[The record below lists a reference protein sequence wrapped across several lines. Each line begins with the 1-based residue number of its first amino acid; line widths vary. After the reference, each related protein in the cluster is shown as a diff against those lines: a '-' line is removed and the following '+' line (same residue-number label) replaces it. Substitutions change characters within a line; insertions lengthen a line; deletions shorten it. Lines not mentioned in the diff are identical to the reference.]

1 VRGPGASPGVSR
13 KPARELL
20 AFYLVALAIPAAIM
34 AAALGLGLPDVQG
47 GLIAFL
53 ARESAPLNLVTIGRY
68 SLEEPAA
75 WLILVFAAA
84 PSLAAIAVSGARGGF
99 AGVRSLLRC
108 LAPAGP
114 AQPRGGV
121 GRPYLIILGGSAAV
135 IAWYLWWGARVGAD
149 AAVAGSREALGVT
162 PLGIAVALALGHLID
177 EGGTLEEL
185 GWRGFALPRLLEI
198 LGSPVGASLALGL
211 GWWAWHLPR
220 DLPTLLAGGLSAGF
234 VTGQL
239 WFLALCIALSLLSTW
254 GFLATG
260 GSALPGVLI
269 HGGSNLWS
277 KALGATVNPW
287 AGTDVR
293 TIVVILFALPAAGW
307 LLARGGRRARG
318 GPA

>member
-1 VRGPGASPGVSR
+1 MSP
-13 KPARELL
+13 KPARQLL
-20 AFYLVALAIPAAIM
+20 AFYLLAFAIPAAIM
-34 AAALGLGLPDVQG
+34 AAALGLRLPDVQG

-53 ARESAPLNLVTIGRY
+53 ARESAAPNLVTIARY
-68 SLEEPAA
+68 ALEEPTA

-84 PSLAAIAVSGARGGF
+84 PSLAAIAVSGAIGGF
-99 AGVRSLLRC
+99 AGVRSLLRR

-114 AQPRGGV
+114 APLRGGV
-121 GRPYLIILGGSAAV
+121 ARAYLVILGGSAAV
-135 IAWYLWWGARVGAD
+135 VGWYLWWGARVGTD
-149 AAVAGSREALGVT
+149 PVVAGSREALGGT
-162 PLGIAVALALGHLID
+162 PLGIAAALAIGHLID

-198 LGSPVGASLALGL
+198 LGSPIGASLALGL

-220 DLPTLLAGGLSAGF
+220 ELPTVLAGGLSAGF
-234 VTGQL
+234 AGGQL
-239 WFLALCIALSLLSTW
+239 WFLALCVALSLLSTW
-254 GFLATG
+254 GYLATG

-293 TIVVILFALPAAGW
+293 TVVVILLALPATWW
-307 LLARGGRRARG
+307 LIARGGRLARA
-318 GPA
+318 GPG